1 MRKML
6 FVMTWL
12 ALAIATSLSAGTACW
27 GDTGKI
33 ELRPKGYL
41 LTDEAYVV
49 PLKDERDT
57 VEMLESQAAEI
68 GALRRYV
75 SSQDRI
81 VDTISADIAALEAA
95 RMREREAW
103 ARSVGKLQ
111 KSNERLRS
119 PWSVGLF
126 AGYDAVHR
134 EGCVGV
140 GLVFSF
146 WRF

>member
-6 FVMTWL
+6 FG
-12 ALAIATSLSAGTACW
+12 ATSAGLMILTSLCAGTACW
-27 GDTGKI
+27 GGTGKI
-33 ELRPKGYL
+33 ELRPEGHV
-41 LTDEAYVV
+41 LTERAYVV
-49 PLKDERDT
+49 PLADGRDT
-57 VEMLESQAAEI
+57 VEMIESQAAEI
-68 GALRRYV
+68 GALRKYV

-103 ARSVGKLQ
+103 ARSVEKLQ

-126 AGYDAVHR
+126 AGYDVIHQEA
-134 EGCVGV
+134 CVGV